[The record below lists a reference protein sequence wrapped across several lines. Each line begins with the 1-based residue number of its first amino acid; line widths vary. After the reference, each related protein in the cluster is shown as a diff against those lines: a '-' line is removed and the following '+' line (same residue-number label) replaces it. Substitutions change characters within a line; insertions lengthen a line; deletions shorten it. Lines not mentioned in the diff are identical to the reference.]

1 MKETRLS
8 QIDLPDVFA
17 HWVQGAG
24 PFTCFVR
31 KTNFV
36 SLKHYRDFALRPVAT
51 NTSRLYKYLL
61 PHLERLEPNHLILLD
76 IPAVEGMRLGYLL
89 QEHLRL
95 KPILTFVSPL
105 HTHGLVGGDR
115 YVNAIIAYGL
125 LLNPVKPQG
134 FVLILDNQRYLS
146 TVNPNLLHR
155 RFNNQYELTSD
166 DLPSLEMLK
175 ALAYGRV
182 TLYHW
187 GEPKEDVGA
196 YLQYLKDNLIQVEE
210 WDIQIKGNEY
220 GNKTKKID
228 EPEGTKRPD

>member
-1 MKETRLS
+1 MKETRLL

-36 SLKHYRDFALRPVAT
+36 SLKHYRDFALRPVPIKAG
-51 NTSRLYKYLL
+51 RLYKYLL
-61 PHLERLEPNHLILLD
+61 PRLERLEPDHLVLLD
-76 IPAVEGMRLGYLL
+76 IPAVEGIRLGYLL
-89 QEHLRL
+89 QERLRL

-115 YVNAIIAYGL
+115 YVNALIAYGL

-146 TVNPNLLHR
+146 TVSQGLLR
-155 RFNNQYELTSD
+155 RKFNNQYELTSD

-175 ALAYGRV
+175 ALGYSRV

-196 YLQYLKDNLIQVEE
+196 YLQYLKDNMIQVEE
-210 WDIQIKGNEY
+210 LDIQINKGNEY
-220 GNKTKKID
+220 GKT
-228 EPEGTKRPD
+228 